1 MPDLRVSLAGVEL
14 KNPIVVAS
22 GTYGFGHEYGEFYD
36 LSELGA
42 ICVKGLTP
50 VRRDGNPPPRIAETP
65 AGILNSVGLQNPGVD
80 AFIAEEM
87 PFLRQYDVKII
98 ANISG
103 NTPEEYGQMCDKLSE
118 AGVDMIEVNI
128 SCPNVKAGGLA
139 YGTRPEL
146 AAEVTGVAK
155 AHAGKVPVM
164 VKLSPNVTDIT
175 EIARAV
181 ADAGADA
188 LSLINTLRGMRIDVN
203 TRRPILKM
211 NTGGL
216 SGPAVLPVAVRMVW
230 EVANAVPLPILGM
243 GGVASGED
251 AAQLMLA
258 GAAAVAVGTACFADP
273 YAPIRVR
280 DGLADLA
287 ARQGLSA
294 VSQITGGV
302 KPW

>member
-103 NTPEEYGQMCDKLSE
+103 NTPEEYGVMCEKLSA

-128 SCPNVKAGGLA
+128 SCPNVKSGGMTFGA
-139 YGTRPEL
+139 SCESASEIVREIR
-146 AAEVTGVAK
+146 K
-155 AHAGKVPVM
+155 ATSKPLM
-164 VKLSPNVTDIT
+164 VKLSPNVTDIVS
-175 EIARAV
+175 IAQSVEAE
-181 ADAGADA
+181 GADA
-188 LSLINTLRGMRIDVN
+188 VSLINTLVGMRIDIES
-203 TRRPILKM
+203 RRPILHQ

-216 SGPAVLPVAVRMVW
+216 SGPAVFPVALAMVW
-230 EVANAVPLPILGM
+230 KVANAVKIPVVGL
-243 GGVASGED
+243 GGVEKWQD
-251 AAQLMLA
+251 AIEMMLA
-258 GAAAVAVGTACFADP
+258 GATGVQVGTAMFYDP
-273 YAPIRVR
+273 YAPLKIIEGMNEWLDRNGIADVNEIIGQVR
-280 DGLADLA
+280 
-287 ARQGLSA
+287 
-294 VSQITGGV
+294 
-302 KPW
+302 PW

>member
-1 MPDLRVSLAGVEL
+1 MTDLRVSLAGVEL
-14 KNPIVVAS
+14 KNPVVVAS

-103 NTPEEYGQMCDKLSE
+103 NTPEEYGVMCEKLSA

-146 AAEVTGVAK
+146 AAEVTEIAK
-155 AHAGKVPVM
+155 KHSTVPVM
-164 VKLSPNVTDIT
+164 VKLSPNVTDIVQ
-175 EIARAV
+175 IAKAV
-181 ADAGADA
+181 ENAGADA
-188 LSLINTLRGMRIDVN
+188 LSLINTLLGMRIDIHR
-203 TRRPILKM
+203 RRPILKNNM
-211 NTGGL
+211 GGL
-216 SGPAVLPVAVRMVW
+216 SGPAVLPVAVRMVYQ
-230 EVANAVPLPILGM
+230 VRQATKLPILGM
-243 GGVASGED
+243 GGVAKGSD
-251 AAQLMLA
+251 AVELMMA
-258 GAAAVAVGTACFADP
+258 GADAVAVGTACFADAF
-273 YAPIRVR
+273 APLRVR
-280 DGLADLA
+280 DGLRDYLE
-287 ARQGLSA
+287 QEGLSA
-294 VSQITGGV
+294 RALTNTVE
-302 KPW
+302 PW

>member
-103 NTPEEYGQMCDKLSE
+103 NTPEEYGVMCEKLSA

-146 AAEVTGVAK
+146 AAEVTEIAK
-155 AHAGKVPVM
+155 KHSTVPVM
-164 VKLSPNVTDIT
+164 VKLSPNVTDIVQ
-175 EIARAV
+175 IAKAV
-181 ADAGADA
+181 
-188 LSLINTLRGMRIDVN
+188 SLINTLLGMRIDIHS
-203 TRRPILKM
+203 RRPILKNNM
-211 NTGGL
+211 GGL
-216 SGPAVLPVAVRMVW
+216 SGPAVFPVAVRMVYQ
-230 EVANAVPLPILGM
+230 VRQATKLPILGM
-243 GGVASGED
+243 GGVAKGSD
-251 AAQLMLA
+251 AAELMMA
-258 GAAAVAVGTACFADP
+258 GADAVAVGTACFADVF
-273 YAPIRVR
+273 APLRVR
-280 DGLADLA
+280 DGLRDYLE
-287 ARQGLSA
+287 QEGLSA
-294 VSQITGGV
+294 RALTNTVQ
-302 KPW
+302 PW